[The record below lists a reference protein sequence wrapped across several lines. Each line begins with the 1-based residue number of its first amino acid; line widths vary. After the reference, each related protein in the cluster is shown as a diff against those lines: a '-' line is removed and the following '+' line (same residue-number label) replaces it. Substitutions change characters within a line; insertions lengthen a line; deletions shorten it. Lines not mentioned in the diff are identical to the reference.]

1 MIEIKKDPNRKP
13 NKNLTTIVWLIGIFA
28 LSAIKAFFPHSLTW
42 ENIFWIGLITYF
54 LAVA

>member
-1 MIEIKKDPNRKP
+1 MIEIKKDFNKKP